1 MNTELG
7 FLVFVLYFLLFLD
20 LYSTFAKLS
29 FANGGRNTKKLWDLK
44 RNCLEEKNFGRET
57 LAMRKVADAKT
68 EKRNLKAGKDFAEI
82 HLRREILLP
91 SLRNNGQ
98 IAAGQKARLWGRT

>member
-20 LYSTFAKLS
+20 LYSTFARLL
-29 FANGGRNTKKLWDLK
+29 FANGNSNMKTPWYLK
-44 RNCLEEKNFGRET
+44 RNCLDKKNFGRET
-57 LAMRKVADAKT
+57 LAMRKVADAKI
-68 EKRNLKAGKDFAEI
+68 EKRNMKAGKDFPEI
-82 HLRREILLP
+82 HLRGQILLS